1 MEATCI
7 YQITRIHCVINQK
20 PRNLAQLVTFLTFI
34 EEVPI
39 LNTSSSWFSS
49 LPPSVSISRQLLPRS
64 SSPTVRYSTRNWAT
78 RQEQTHS
85 THLLLV
91 LTKINLRKTEIVC
104 SVERNLLKEINICE
118 SMTAYTRG
126 AAGGK
131 VRTLTSATCGNYSGC
146 WLLQA
151 HDLLHVETRASHES
165 QVVEDGGRS
174 GA

>member
-1 MEATCI
+1 M
-7 YQITRIHCVINQK
+7 VF
-20 PRNLAQLVTFLTFI
+20 LVTSKCLYIKT
-34 EEVPI
+34 
-39 LNTSSSWFSS
+39 TSASFFVTHSS
-49 LPPSVSISRQLLPRS
+49 LFDAKLGYEAR
-64 SSPTVRYSTRNWAT
+64 T
-78 RQEQTHS
+78 THS

-118 SMTAYTRG
+118 GMTTYTRG